1 LEVAIPAPSP
11 VEEELAALPL
21 EVAIPAPSPVEEELA
36 ALPLE
41 VAIPAPSSA
50 AAPVPSFVSV
60 LPPLPSPG
68 LSRRHACEAGGAA
81 GRRMDEDA
89 SGGGAITPGPAA
101 VRLAAGDEG
110 EATRGGLTRG
120 DKAGGAVTQNPAEVC
135 ASAAFPGGFLS
146 R

>member
-1 LEVAIPAPSP
+1 
-11 VEEELAALPL
+11 
-21 EVAIPAPSPVEEELA
+21 
-36 ALPLE
+36 
-41 VAIPAPSSA
+41 
-50 AAPVPSFVSV
+50 
-60 LPPLPSPG
+60 
-68 LSRRHACEAGGAA
+68 
-81 GRRMDEDA
+81 
-89 SGGGAITPGPAA
+89 